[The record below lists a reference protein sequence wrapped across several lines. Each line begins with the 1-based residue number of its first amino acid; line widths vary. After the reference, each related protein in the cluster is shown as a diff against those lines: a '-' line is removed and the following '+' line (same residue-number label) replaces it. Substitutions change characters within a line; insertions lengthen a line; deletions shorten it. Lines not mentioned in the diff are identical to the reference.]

1 MIGVEAI
8 RDTFSKFLHCS
19 ETELEEMVR
28 KDRKFVEEKYGSEA
42 VAKKFED
49 MYLFLTNDN
58 Q

>member
-1 MIGVEAI
+1 
-8 RDTFSKFLHCS
+8 
-19 ETELEEMVR
+19 MVR

-42 VAKKFED
+42 VVKKFED